1 MQIFNSF
8 KLALRGLLINKGRSF
23 LALLGIIIGI
33 GAVITITALA
43 EGLRAAATEQVDE
56 LGTNLVWIFPNMS
69 NNESRTDAG
78 RRGIFEPQNFTTRE
92 VNAIEAALRT
102 PVVMTAEVSG
112 QQNISF
118 ERESGFISI
127 EGVDDRFNEI
137 YDLELSEGRWLGSG
151 EISGGR
157 RVAVLGSQASE
168 DMFGTSDPIGQ
179 FVNIGNLR
187 FGVVGVAAER
197 GGGLGNNPD
206 ETVYIPLIVAQQRLF
221 GVGDEVQFLT
231 LKVDTIEDVDL
242 IKEDVSRGINRI
254 RQIHDPDDENYMIM
268 SQTDALEQF
277 GQFVDVLTM
286 VLGGVAAVSLLVGGI
301 GIMNIMLVN
310 VTERTREIGLRKAIG
325 ARQID
330 ILLQFLIESIVLCL
344 LGGIVG
350 MGIGYL
356 GAMGLSALINQAL
369 PEAAWDPAISMM
381 SVVVAVVFS
390 TLIGVIFGVY
400 PAANAARLDPITSLR
415 YE

>member
-8 KLALRGLLINKGRSF
+8 KLALRGLMINKGRSF

-56 LGTNLVWIFPNMS
+56 LGTNLVWIFPSMS

-78 RRGIFEPQNFTTRE
+78 RRGIFEPQNFNTRE
-92 VNAIEAALRT
+92 VRAIEAALRT
-102 PVVMTAEVSG
+102 PVIMTAEVAG
-112 QQNISF
+112 QQNVSYG
-118 ERESGFISI
+118 RESVFVSI
-127 EGVDDRFNEI
+127 EGIDDKYNEI
-137 YDLELSEGRWLGSG
+137 YDIELSEGRWLGSG

-157 RVAVLGSQASE
+157 RAAILGSQTAE
-168 DMFGTSDPIGQ
+168 DLLGTDDPIGQ
-179 FVNIGNLR
+179 FVNIGSLR
-187 FGVVGVAAER
+187 FEVVGVAAER

-206 ETVYIPLIVAQQRLF
+206 ETVYVPLSVAQQRLF

-231 LKVDTIEDVDL
+231 MQVTTIEDVDL
-242 IKEDVSRGINRI
+242 IKEDVSRGINRV
-254 RQIHDPDDENYMIM
+254 RQIHDSDDENYMIM

-277 GQFVDVLTM
+277 GQFVDILTM

-325 ARQID
+325 ARQVD

-356 GAMGLSALINQAL
+356 GAMGLSALINSAL
-369 PEAAWDPAISMM
+369 PEAAWDPAISVM

>member
-69 NNESRTDAG
+69 PNEARTQSG
-78 RRGIFEPQNFTTRE
+78 RRGIYTPKLFDIRE
-92 VNAIEAALRT
+92 IRAIEAALRV
-102 PVVMTAEVSG
+102 PVVLTAEVTG
-112 QQNISF
+112 EQNVSF
-118 ERESGFISI
+118 GRESVFVSI
-127 EGVDDRFNEI
+127 EGIDEHFNEI
-137 YDLELSEGRWLGSG
+137 YDFDLADGRWMGEG
-151 EISGGR
+151 EIAGDR
-157 RVAVLGSQASE
+157 RVTVLGSQTAT
-168 DMFGTSDPIGQ
+168 DLFDDDDPVGQSVTIG
-179 FVNIGNLR
+179 GLR
-187 FGVVGVAAER
+187 FEVVGIAAER
-197 GGGLGNNPD
+197 GGGLGENPD
-206 ETVYIPLIVAQQRLF
+206 ETVYVPLSVAQQRLF
-221 GVGDEVQFLT
+221 GMGDETVFLT
-231 LKVDTIEDVDL
+231 MQVETIEDVDL
-242 IKEDVSRGINRI
+242 VKEDVRRGINRVRRI
-254 RQIHDPDDENYMIM
+254 YDSDDENYMIM

-277 GQFVDVLTM
+277 GQFVNILTM

-325 ARQID
+325 ARQVD
-330 ILLQFLIESIVLCL
+330 ILFQFLIESIVLCL
-344 LGGIVG
+344 LGGILG
-350 MGIGYL
+350 MGLGYL

-369 PEAAWDPAISMM
+369 PEAAWDPAISVT
-381 SVVVAVVFS
+381 SVVVAVLFS
-390 TLIGVIFGVY
+390 TMVGVLFGVY